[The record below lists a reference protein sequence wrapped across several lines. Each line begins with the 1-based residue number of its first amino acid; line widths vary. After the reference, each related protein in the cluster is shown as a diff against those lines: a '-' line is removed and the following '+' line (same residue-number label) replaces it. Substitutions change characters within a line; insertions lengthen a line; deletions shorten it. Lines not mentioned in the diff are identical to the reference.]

1 MAVSAGSFFS
11 ELKRRNVYRVGI
23 AYLIASW
30 LLLQV
35 IDVVDPI
42 IGIPEWVPKL
52 ILVILAVGLPL
63 ALVFAWAYEMT
74 PEGLKREKDVDRTQ
88 SITHETGQ
96 RLNRMIIGVL
106 VIAVGILLIDRYVS
120 QPPADDA
127 MQSLAE
133 SEISATASNEV
144 ITTGTPSIAVL
155 PFANMSADESSTY
168 FSDGLADTLLHMLAQ
183 IREIRVAARTS
194 SFQFRDQNT
203 DITKI
208 AEALNVGTILEGSVQ
223 RAGNKIRVTAQLI
236 EAESGYHLWSGN
248 FDRNL
253 DDVFA
258 IQDEIANE
266 VVAALKVSLLGES
279 AKKLALHDTESIDAY
294 TEFLLGVNDAEEYSF
309 ESLPRAIE
317 RFLNAIRI
325 DPEYAEAYARLG
337 DTYLKM
343 LDVGAG
349 SRDEMLRKAMDA
361 ASKAI
366 ALNEH
371 SSLAI
376 STLGN
381 VEQERGSYELAEQ
394 LFERAIAAGPND
406 VAARISYATLLGELG
421 RRGEYEALMA
431 QALTLDPMS
440 TSAHDR
446 MTIHHQWTGDFD
458 IAREH
463 VAKIKDINP
472 ASPLGY
478 YRSAMLE
485 FTSGNW
491 AKAILELES
500 TLDIDPDDPEIP
512 FLIGNYYLVLDMPGE
527 AKKWFD
533 RATEI
538 DAQHPVSL
546 AAPLSLGLH
555 ADALQPDTVK
565 LARQLLQDGMENR
578 QGSRS
583 IAMAV
588 LWIDAV
594 AEGTEEELLGFLSE
608 YLPQFFEDDPHW
620 DLNADPAAITIAAL
634 MLECG
639 QEEKGNL
646 LLDRVRGR
654 WDTIEQNF
662 GTSLTNVVLA
672 AVSGDRQLVADKA
685 GKFRQQGSLSYRWAN
700 RYEHLPVFNG
710 LRDIPE
716 MQALDL
722 LYERHAAEQRQ
733 ELPRL
738 LGVDTKKRG
747 PI

>member
-1 MAVSAGSFFS
+1 LASSAGSFFS

-63 ALVFAWAYEMT
+63 ALIFAWAYEMT
-74 PEGLKREKDVDRTQ
+74 PEGLKRERDVDRTQ
-88 SITHETGQ
+88 SITQQTGQ

-120 QPPADDA
+120 QQPGGDA
-127 MQSLAE
+127 IQPLAE
-133 SEISATASNEV
+133 SATPSTASDE
-144 ITTGTPSIAVL
+144 IISTGTPSIAVL

-194 SFQFRDQNT
+194 SFQFRGQNT

-279 AKKLALHDTESIDAY
+279 AKKLALHDTESIEAY

-309 ESLPRAIE
+309 ESLPRASE

-325 DPEYAEAYARLG
+325 DPDYAEAHARLA
-337 DTYLKM
+337 DTYLKI
-343 LDVGAG
+343 LDIGAG
-349 SRDEMLRKAMDA
+349 SREEMLRKAMDA
-361 ASKAI
+361 AAKAM

-376 STLGN
+376 NTLGT
-381 VEQERGSYELAEQ
+381 VEKERGKNELAEQ
-394 LFERAIAAGPND
+394 LYQRAIAAGPND
-406 VAARISYATLLGELG
+406 VAARISYATLLSELG
-421 RRGEYEALMA
+421 RRSEYEALMA
-431 QALTLDPMS
+431 EVLTLDPMS
-440 TSAHDR
+440 TSAHDQ
-446 MTIHHQWTGDFD
+446 MTLHHQSTGDFD

-485 FTSGNW
+485 FTNGNW

-500 TLDIDPDDPEIP
+500 TLDIDPDDPELA

-527 AKKWFD
+527 AEQWFD

-546 AAPLSLGLH
+546 AGPLSLGLY
-555 ADALQPDTVK
+555 ADTLQPDTVK
-565 LARQLLQDGMENR
+565 LARQLLQDGIENR
-578 QGSRS
+578 WGSRS

-594 AEGTEEELLGFLSE
+594 AKGTEEELLGFLGE
-608 YLPQFFEDDPHW
+608 YLPQFFEDDPNW
-620 DLNADPAAITIAAL
+620 DITGDAAAITIAAL

-639 QEEKGNL
+639 QEENGNL
-646 LLDRVRGR
+646 LLDRVRSR
-654 WDTIEQNF
+654 WDTVEQNF
-662 GTSLTNVVLA
+662 GTGLMNVVLA
-672 AVSGDRQLVADKA
+672 AISGDRQLVAEKA
-685 GKFRQQGSLSYRWAN
+685 GKFRERGSFAYRWAT
-700 RYEHLPVFNG
+700 RYEHLPVFTG
-710 LRDIPE
+710 LRDMPE
-716 MQALDL
+716 IQALDVV
-722 LYERHAAEQRQ
+722 YQRHAAEQRQ
-733 ELPRL
+733 ELQRL